1 MPLPEQHTAQSYENI
16 MEPLVHAEIEKQ
28 LRFYP
33 KNLKAYINKVEVAT
47 YALNRLPALY
57 ASSRQGKEQQHRI
70 AQRKYKEEITS
81 AVRRAIAAIEKDPLR
96 NSEPIVSDLEV
107 QTEEAKQALQK
118 VQSLLRD
125 RQLLDYDTQSVTWE
139 NLPNLLQRAL
149 NKLEWM
155 KPTPAESSPALDP
168 RATIRQGYVQ
178 EPPTPR
184 NYGLDKGTLW

>member
-1 MPLPEQHTAQSYENI
+1 MALSEQQTAQSYQNI

-28 LRFYP
+28 LKFYP

-96 NSEPIVSDLEV
+96 NSDPIVSDLEV

-118 VQSLLRD
+118 VQTLLRD
-125 RQLLDYDTQSVTWE
+125 RKLLDYENQTLTWE

-155 KPTPAESSPALDP
+155 KPTPAEASPSLDP
-168 RATIRQGYVQ
+168 KATIRQGYVE

-184 NYGLDKGTLW
+184 NYSLDKGTLW